1 MARELQKVTGVVAAR
16 NENGVKIGDTWH
28 NISRWATHID
38 EYEVGDRV
46 ELGLDSKGFVRTLT
60 RLSQGQRNNQRSQNQ
75 RGNQSERGVSDEW
88 VRVQALTLAIEY
100 ARAAQLDQ
108 ITLADLYDIADE
120 LEGAIRHG
128 FPAMGGAE

>member
-1 MARELQKVTGVVAAR
+1 MARELQMVTGVVSAR
-16 NENGVKIGDTWH
+16 NERGVKLGETWY
-28 NISRWATHID
+28 NLSRWASD
-38 EYEVGDRV
+38 VDAFDVGDEV
-46 ELGLDSKGFVRTLT
+46 ELGLDSKQFIRTLK
-60 RLSQGQRNNQRSQNQ
+60 RIRRPQRNTQSGQSR
-75 RGNQSERGVSDEW
+75 NQSESQRGVSDEW

-108 ITLADLYDIADE
+108 ITLADLYEIADE

>member
-1 MARELQKVTGVVAAR
+1 MARLEKITGVVAAR

-60 RLSQGQRNNQRSQNQ
+60 RLSAGERNNQRGNQ
-75 RGNQSERGVSDEW
+75 RSQNQSERGVSDEW
-88 VRVQALTLAIEY
+88 IRVQALQLAMQY
-100 ARAAQLDQ
+100 AQVAKLDQ
-108 ITLADLYDIADE
+108 ITLIDIYELADE

-128 FPAMGGAE
+128 FPALGGAE

>member
-1 MARELQKVTGVVAAR
+1 MARELEKITGVVAAR

-88 VRVQALTLAIEY
+88 VRVQALQLAMQY
-100 ARAAQLDQ
+100 AQVAKLDQ
-108 ITLADLYDIADE
+108 ITLLDIYELADE

-128 FPAMGGAE
+128 FPAPHAGE

>member
-1 MARELQKVTGVVAAR
+1 MARELEKITGVVAAR

-88 VRVQALTLAIEY
+88 VRVQALQLAMQY
-100 ARAAQLDQ
+100 AQVAKLDQ
-108 ITLADLYDIADE
+108 ITLLDIYELADE

-128 FPAMGGAE
+128 FPAPNAGE